1 MLQKNGKNNTMTLDK
16 FFKILNKK
24 INKYNELAQNS
35 YYTNPFA
42 VNKRITIS
50 WVEDTKDEDL
60 K

>member
-1 MLQKNGKNNTMTLDK
+1 MSLSK

-24 INKYNELAQNS
+24 INRYNELTQNS

-50 WVEDTKDEDL
+50 WVEDTKEENS